1 MLSRPLSLAVTVSS
15 LGVHHER
22 FSPRKNFV
30 NAPNVST
37 IITILYVTA
46 QIMCRARNDDVSAQK
61 AKEEK
66 KTTKQKKKKTQSM
79 QTTQRR
85 NRKYKF
91 SVIDFFTAM
100 YVRGREQDN
109 NME

>member
-66 KTTKQKKKKTQSM
+66 KTTKQKKKKNSIHANDSKKKQKI
-79 QTTQRR
+79 QV
-85 NRKYKF
+85 F
-91 SVIDFFTAM
+91 SH
-100 YVRGREQDN
+100 
-109 NME
+109 